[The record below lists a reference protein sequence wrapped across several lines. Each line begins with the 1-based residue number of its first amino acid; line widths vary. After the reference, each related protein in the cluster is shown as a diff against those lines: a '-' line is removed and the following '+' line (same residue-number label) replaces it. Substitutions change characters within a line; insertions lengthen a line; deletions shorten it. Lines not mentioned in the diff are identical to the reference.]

1 MKRKGAVVAKAKK
14 KAPAK
19 KTAAKKSG
27 KKSAPG
33 KMKAAAKKSAPKK
46 AAKKTAPKMTAK
58 KSPAATKMTS
68 AKDIKAKRQARPQHL
83 KLVTDMSSFVTPLDD
98 RVLVRLSG
106 SERTTPSGLLFIPD
120 TVSDTSGNL
129 EGLVVAV
136 GRGRRGKKGQIRPM
150 DLQLGDRVV
159 FAEYAGSKINIQN
172 EELVLL
178 REAEVMGVLS

>member
-1 MKRKGAVVAKAKK
+1 MAKASKS
-14 KAPAK
+14 KA
-19 KTAAKKSG
+19 SG
-27 KKSAPG
+27 KKAG
-33 KMKAAAKKSAPKK
+33 KKPATKKAAGQP
-46 AAKKTAPKMTAK
+46 AAKKTAPKKSAKPAAK
-58 KSPAATKMTS
+58 KSAKPVAKKTTKAPAKTTKS
-68 AKDIKAKRQARPQHL
+68 AHEIKAAQKARPQHL
-83 KLVTDMSSFVTPLDD
+83 KLVTDMSAFVTPLDD

-106 SERTTPSGLLFIPD
+106 SERTTASGLLFIPD

-129 EGLVVAV
+129 EGLVVAI
-136 GRGRRGKKGQIRPM
+136 GRGRRNKKGQVRPM